1 MSRSEILKSHYR
13 DLPVFIAS
21 KTDDHILDLSHCMKL
36 SPSVIYVEKGFSS
49 VLEMRDAKEIIGKT
63 PTFLMCQHRYN
74 SLFDRIT
81 STFDVDKVL
90 NINYNWIIERDTVS
104 EFLYHIASIDG
115 FLRKTKTQIYR
126 SDFGNF
132 DIDENSKVNIVKGI
146 GRILTIKLETGLYN
160 AEFILSNYSYL
171 TLENKQ
177 TKHTHILSAH
187 GEDTLGKMICDILEN
202 PYKNKLERL

>member
-1 MSRSEILKSHYR
+1 
-13 DLPVFIAS
+13 
-21 KTDDHILDLSHCMKL
+21 
-36 SPSVIYVEKGFSS
+36 
-49 VLEMRDAKEIIGKT
+49 
-63 PTFLMCQHRYN
+63 MCQHRYN